1 MSGAYCTAGWSG
13 TIGRQCNYDGTWS
26 STAVG
31 GCSRTFKHSER
42 GREGARAGGREGA
55 RAGGREGGKAGRRA
69 GGRAIARVRRH
80 QRDESP

>member
-42 GREGARAGGREGA
+42 GREGRRARGAGGREGA
-55 RAGGREGGKAGRRA
+55 RARGREGEKARGRK
-69 GGRAIARVRRH
+69 GDCAR
-80 QRDESP
+80 